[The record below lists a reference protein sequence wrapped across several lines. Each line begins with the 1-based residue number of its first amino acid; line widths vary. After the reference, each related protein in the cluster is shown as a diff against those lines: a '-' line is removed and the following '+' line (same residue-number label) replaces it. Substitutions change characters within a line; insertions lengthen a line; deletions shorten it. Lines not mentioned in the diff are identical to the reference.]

1 MAITSANQLE
11 LLQTAEA
18 VAREKMIDPALVVEA
33 MEESLARAAK
43 SRYGADMDIR
53 VSIDRKT
60 GKATFTRVRTVVD
73 AELLENHQA
82 EMTAD
87 QAAKTVAQAGSDMV
101 VVPGITEIPGDE
113 EEETQPETRK
123 IRRFLLRKPTERD
136 LAAAGDTDQTRAPED
151 GDELIDEVPPV
162 EMGRIAAQSAKQVIL
177 QKVREAERDRQY
189 EEFKDRAGTIIN
201 GTVKREEYGNVV
213 VDVGRGEAILRRNE
227 KIGRESYR
235 PNDRIRCYIKDV
247 RREPRGPQIFLSR
260 TAPEFMAKL
269 FEMEVPEIYDGIIEI
284 KAVARDPGS
293 RAKIAVISYDNSID
307 PVGACVGMRGSRV
320 QAVVNELQGE
330 KIDIIPWN
338 EDQPTFLVNA
348 LQPAEVSKVVLDEE
362 AERIEVVV
370 PDDQLSLA
378 IGRRGQNVRL
388 ASQLT
393 GLDID
398 IMTEEEESQRRQA
411 EFAERTQLFM
421 DTLDLDEFFAQLLVS
436 EGFTNLEEVA
446 YVDVDE
452 LLVIDGVDEDTAQE
466 LQARARDHIDAINK
480 KALDHARELGVED
493 SLVDFEGL
501 TPQMIEALAEDG
513 VKTLDDFATCAD
525 WELAGGW
532 TTVDGERVKDDGLL
546 EKFDMSLEE
555 AQHLVMTARV
565 QLGWVD
571 PEDLQAEDDAEDGE
585 TAPAEAPA

>member
-18 VAREKMIDPALVVEA
+18 VAREKMIDPVLVVEA

-43 SRYGADMDIR
+43 SRYGAEMDIR
-53 VSIDRKT
+53 VTIDRKT
-60 GKATFTRVRTVVD
+60 GRAAFTRVRTVVED
-73 AELLENHQA
+73 EELENYQAELTVEQARQYLEDPA
-82 EMTAD
+82 VGD
-87 QAAKTVAQAGSDMV
+87 QFVE
-101 VVPGITEIPGDE
+101 EIP
-113 EEETQPETRK
+113 
-123 IRRFLLRKPTERD
+123 
-136 LAAAGDTDQTRAPED
+136 
-151 GDELIDEVPPV
+151 PV
-162 EMGRIAAQSAKQVIL
+162 DMGRIAAQSAKQVIL

-201 GTVKREEYGNVV
+201 GQVKREEYGNVI

-235 PNDRIRCYIKDV
+235 PNDRIRCYIKEV
-247 RREPRGPQIFLSR
+247 RRETRGPQIFLSR
-260 TAPEFMAKL
+260 TDPQFMAEL
-269 FEMEVPEIYDGIIEI
+269 FKMEVPEIYEGVIEI
-284 KAVARDPGS
+284 KSVARDPGS
-293 RAKIAVISYDNSID
+293 RAKIAVITNDHSID

-338 EDQPTFLVNA
+338 DDQPTFLVNA

-370 PDDQLSLA
+370 PEEQLSLA

-398 IMTEEEESQRRQA
+398 IMTEAEESARRQK
-411 EFAERTQLFM
+411 EFEERTQLFIEA
-421 DTLDLDEFFAQLLVS
+421 LDLDEFFAQLLVS

-446 YVDVDE
+446 YVELEE
-452 LLVIDGVDEDTAQE
+452 LLVIDGVDESTAEE
-466 LQARARDHIDAINK
+466 LQTRAREHLEEQAR
-480 KALDHARELGVED
+480 KALECARELGAED
-493 SLVDFEGL
+493 SLINFEGL
-501 TPQMIEALAEDG
+501 TPHMVQVLAEDG
-513 VKTLDDFATCAD
+513 IKTLDDFATCAD

-546 EKFDMSLEE
+546 EPFDVSLQE
-555 AQHLVMTARV
+555 AQNFVMTARIT
-565 QLGWVD
+565 LGWVD
-571 PEDLQAEDDAEDGE
+571 PDDLVQDAEGEDEGEAETDSE
-585 TAPAEAPA
+585 TAS